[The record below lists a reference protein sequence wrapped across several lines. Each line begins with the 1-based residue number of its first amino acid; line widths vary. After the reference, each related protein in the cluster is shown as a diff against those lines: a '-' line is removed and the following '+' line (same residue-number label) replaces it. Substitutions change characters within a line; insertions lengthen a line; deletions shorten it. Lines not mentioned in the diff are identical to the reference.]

1 MANKNLKN
9 DYKNINLNEMIQQ
22 YKTMCYQLEY
32 EESIMA
38 RINKIKVECESELIG
53 IATDILSNIKLYD
66 EYEEET
72 TVGIE
77 YNDDKGRWE
86 IELNSESLF

>member
-1 MANKNLKN
+1 MTNKKLKN
-9 DYKNINLNEMIQQ
+9 DYKNINLDEKIQQ

-38 RINKIKVECESELIG
+38 RINKIKIECESELIG

-66 EYEEET
+66 DYPEE
-72 TVGIE
+72 VAVRIE
-77 YNDDKGRWE
+77 YNDDKGHWE
-86 IELNSESLF
+86 IDLV

>member
-22 YKTMCYQLEY
+22 YETMCYQLEY
-32 EESIMA
+32 AESITA
-38 RINKIKVECESELIG
+38 RTKEIKIECERELIG

-66 EYEEET
+66 EYEDEIAS
-72 TVGIE
+72 VGIE
-77 YNDDKGRWE
+77 YNDNKGHWV
-86 IELNSESLF
+86 IELA

>member
-22 YKTMCYQLEY
+22 YETMCYQLEY
-32 EESIMA
+32 AESITA
-38 RINKIKVECESELIG
+38 RTKEIKIKCERELIG

-66 EYEEET
+66 EYEDKV

-86 IELNSESLF
+86 IELN

>member
-1 MANKNLKN
+1 MAKKVFN
-9 DYKNINLNEMIQQ
+9 DYENINLNEKIQQ

-38 RINKIKVECESELIG
+38 RINKIKIECESELIG

-66 EYEEET
+66 EYENEVT
-72 TVGIE
+72 TVIE
-77 YNDDKGRWE
+77 YNDIEERWD
-86 IELNSESLF
+86 IKLN

>member
-38 RINKIKVECESELIG
+38 RINKIKIECESELIG

-66 EYEEET
+66 DYPEE
-72 TVGIE
+72 VAVRIE
-77 YNDDKGRWE
+77 YNDDKGHWE
-86 IELNSESLF
+86 IDLV

>member
-1 MANKNLKN
+1 MAKKVFN
-9 DYKNINLNEMIQQ
+9 DYENINLNEKIQQ

-38 RINKIKVECESELIG
+38 RINKIKIECESELIG

-66 EYEEET
+66 EYENEVT
-72 TVGIE
+72 TVIE
-77 YNDDKGRWE
+77 YNDIEERWD
-86 IELNSESLF
+86 IKLG

>member
-38 RINKIKVECESELIG
+38 RINKIKIECESELIG

-66 EYEEET
+66 EYEDEV

-86 IELNSESLF
+86 IELN